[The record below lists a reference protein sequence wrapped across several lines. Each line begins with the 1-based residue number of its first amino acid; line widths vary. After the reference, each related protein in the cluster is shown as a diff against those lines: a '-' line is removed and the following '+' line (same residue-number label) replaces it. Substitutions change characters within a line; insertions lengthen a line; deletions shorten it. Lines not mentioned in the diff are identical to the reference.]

1 MEQVI
6 VAVEDMYNDNNG
18 AYQIAYLWDG
28 ERVEQVGGVYDQVMY
43 CVNATPEQI
52 KAASEWAKANAE
64 ANPTNNWNKY
74 CYGGRGADT
83 FIDCIVTLK
92 RSRKAPNI
100 VPLKVVNFLEDVYDE
115 RFNNYTGERVEVT
128 DGENNWVVSSGCI
141 NEVIKGF
148 VKYPFWVKL

>member
-6 VAVEDMYNDNNG
+6 VAVEEKYSDNNG
-18 AYQIAYLWDG
+18 NYQIAHVWNG
-28 ERVEQVGGVYDQVMY
+28 ECVTQIGGVYDSNVY
-43 CVNATPEQI
+43 SVNATPEQF

-92 RSRKAPNI
+92 RSRKAPNKI
-100 VPLKVVNFLEDVYDE
+100 PLKVVNFLENVYDA
-115 RFNNYTGERVEVT
+115 RFNNYTGERIEVT
-128 DGENNWVVSSGCI
+128 DGYNNWVVSSGCI
-141 NEVIKGF
+141 NEVIKGH
-148 VKYPFWVKL
+148 VDYPFWAQ